1 MLKVLTNYRMI
12 TIITRLCLKFFLT
25 IFFVVSFVSLA
36 RPALAYIED
45 FNGSFTNPVDW
56 EMSTAS
62 GTLSFTSSHL
72 NLTNIGQ
79 TYSFPYVRS
88 TKNLFPISGPF
99 SVTIDFNFF
108 SNGNFGDGLAISPN
122 PPPFGTVLGPNHKQY
137 ILFLVWKDPGGIKLY
152 TTTCSVSSPGCNNG
166 LTNITIPFSSDFN
179 DRSLILNMD
188 NDGTYHLSF
197 RVAGVTSEVF
207 TSSPNQPRPFGIWF
221 GSPET
226 TLSLDY
232 WNSLAIDKLTIETP
246 TPSPTPTPTPTPT
259 PEPTPEPLRPVIIL
273 PGSGASWDFGAILNG
288 TAGTNWQIPSFVTL
302 YKNLIDSLENVGY
315 VEGENLFVFGYDWRK
330 GLNDL
335 ANDLSGYINGLITA
349 GKIGADDKIDFIGH
363 SYGGLVA
370 RTYGQKIGTEKV
382 DKIATAGSPHQGVID
397 AYGIWEGATIWK
409 NVWWQRAALELQIK
423 LNQQPGENRVATAR
437 RLAPGIKDTLPTFDF
452 LKKNDV
458 LISSNSLLQKNAIL
472 ADLNMDVSTISPL
485 LWANG
490 GNGNQTDRFLKTADR
505 SWLDKALGQWED
517 GKPIASPFET
527 TDEGD
532 GAVLALSST
541 NLFVNNALLAAN
553 HEQIIANQGSLEKI
567 FEELGLDKTKVVVDT
582 AIDSRK
588 NVFIASLRSPG
599 DLHVCDGAVCD
610 ENLGIYLPNEKL
622 FFLPGYE
629 DQALTAIVNA
639 DGETGKY
646 LLYIGEMNE
655 GLANWVDQRG
665 SLSSPT
671 QVDTYQVT
679 ATDGEMTIAG
689 GTGEEARSFDEDVNS
704 LNGLIP
710 NWDKKKLAIARSES
724 QPLKKRIMAIR
735 QLRELLSKQAVK
747 AYKNNGSDKIEAVID
762 VWEDIDDLA
771 ETVIGSGNTTKAV
784 VLNANVNQVEKYK
797 TLADYLLKNS
807 SSYYAGT
814 FYNLFDKRFTEAK
827 EIKTTKRDLSLDKT
841 LSARYLLLTALGVR

>member
-1 MLKVLTNYRMI
+1 M
-12 TIITRLCLKFFLT
+12 
-25 IFFVVSFVSLA
+25 
-36 RPALAYIED
+36 
-45 FNGSFTNPVDW
+45 
-56 EMSTAS
+56 
-62 GTLSFTSSHL
+62 
-72 NLTNIGQ
+72 
-79 TYSFPYVRS
+79 
-88 TKNLFPISGPF
+88 
-99 SVTIDFNFF
+99 
-108 SNGNFGDGLAISPN
+108 
-122 PPPFGTVLGPNHKQY
+122 LGPNLSQNL
-137 ILFLVWKDPGGIKLY
+137 LFWIWHDPSGLGFY
-152 TTTCSVSSPGCNNG
+152 TTVCPETEPSCNRQYTRIYLFSNPNFNFSPHFIALSMDLEGRYRFF
-166 LTNITIPFSSDFN
+166 LDSDTNEI
-179 DRSLILNMD
+179 
-188 NDGTYHLSF
+188 
-197 RVAGVTSEVF
+197 F
-207 TSSPNQPRPFGIWF
+207 TSPTNQSRPTTVWF
-221 GSPET
+221 GSPERT
-226 TLSLDY
+226 NSTDY
-232 WNSLAIDKLTIETP
+232 WNSLQIDKVEIRDIYP
-246 TPSPTPTPTPTPT
+246 FPIST
-259 PEPTPEPLRPVIIL
+259 PEPTPEPLKPVIVI
-273 PGSGASWDFGAILNG
+273 PGAGASWDFGAILNG
-288 TAGTNWQIPSFVTL
+288 AAGTNWQIPSFVTL
-302 YKNLIDSLENVGY
+302 YKNLIDSLKNVGY
-315 VEGENLFVFGYDWRK
+315 VEGDNLFVFGYDWRK

-335 ANDLSGYINGLITA
+335 ANDLSGYIDGLITA

-397 AYGIWEGATIWK
+397 AYGIWEGATVWK

-458 LISSNSLLQKNAIL
+458 LISSNLLLQKNAIL

-490 GNGNQTDRFLKTADR
+490 GNNNQTDRFLKTADR
-505 SWLDKALGQWED
+505 SWLDTALGQWED

-532 GAVLALSST
+532 GAVLSLSST
-541 NLFVNNALLAAN
+541 DLFTNRALLTAN
-553 HEQIIANQGSLEKI
+553 HEQIIANHASVEKI
-567 FEELGLDKTKVVVDT
+567 FEELGLDQTKVVVDT

-599 DLHVCDGAVCD
+599 DLHVCNGAVCD

-622 FFLPGYE
+622 FFLPDYN
-629 DQALTAIVNA
+629 QQPLTTSVNA
-639 DGETGKY
+639 DGETGDY
-646 LLYIGEMNE
+646 RLYVGEMDE
-655 GLANWVDQRG
+655 GKAKWADQRG
-665 SLSSPT
+665 NLAEPT
-671 QVDTYQVT
+671 QVDSYQVT
-679 ATDGEMTIAG
+679 ATDDEVFMSGDGAAT
-689 GTGEEARSFDEDVNS
+689 TRSFDEDVNS

-724 QPLKKRIMAIR
+724 QPLHKRIVAIR
-735 QLRELLSKQAVK
+735 QLRELLSKLAIK
-747 AYKNNGSDKIEAVID
+747 AYKSSQPDRIEAIID

-827 EIKTTKRDLSLDKT
+827 EIKTTKGDLSLDKT